1 MTLAAVHGRPG
12 AVLALGVIAAHLL
25 VIDHLRLR
33 DVPTPRPAAARSLW
47 VHTVPTTAPP
57 GDMPSAIDRGQAHGL
72 RPATGAAGAKAA
84 QPPGDRTP
92 ADPGATTQVT
102 PGATQGA
109 TPGTGQAPPH
119 EASSAQAEASTAP
132 VRIAPAMHLRYAVSG
147 QTRGEAASGQAE
159 LAWTHDGQ
167 RFEARFAQAGDGLP
181 RRTEHSAGRLT
192 PQGLAPERYA
202 QRTRHEEAVHFE
214 RAAGHAVFSANR
226 PAASL
231 VPGAQ
236 DRLSLLL
243 QLGARIAARPQAYPA
258 GARFEVQTATTRDAL
273 IWRFRVEGHEE
284 LLLPGGHLSTLRLV
298 RLPLGEFEPEMTLWL
313 APALDY
319 APVRLRLT
327 HRTGD
332 HLDYQWSGTD
342 RR

>member
-1 MTLAAVHGRPG
+1 MTLGAVHGRPG
-12 AVLALGVIAAHLL
+12 AVLALGVVAAHLL
-25 VIDHLRLR
+25 VIDRLRLH
-33 DVPTPRPAAARSLW
+33 DVPAPGPAPSRSVW
-47 VHTVPTTAPP
+47 VRTVPGIEPPRDTSDTRAAQAPP
-57 GDMPSAIDRGQAHGL
+57 G
-72 RPATGAAGAKAA
+72 RPTATL
-84 QPPGDRTP
+84 PTRPGM
-92 ADPGATTQVT
+92 T
-102 PGATQGA
+102 PGAS
-109 TPGTGQAPPH
+109 QAPSR
-119 EASSAQAEASTAP
+119 EAPYAQAEAGTAP

-147 QTRGEAASGQAE
+147 QARGEAASGRAE

-167 RFEARFAQAGDGLP
+167 RFEARFEQAGEGLP

-202 QRTRHEEAVHFE
+202 QRARHEEAVHFE
-214 RAAGHAVFSANR
+214 REAGHAVFSANR
-226 PAASL
+226 PPASL
-231 VPGAQ
+231 APGAQ

-243 QLGARIAARPQAYPA
+243 QLGARIAARPQAYAA
-258 GARFEVQTATTRDAL
+258 GSQLEVQTATTRDAL
-273 IWRFRVEGHEE
+273 VWRFRVEGHEE

-319 APVRLRLT
+319 APARLRLT

-332 HLDYQWSGTD
+332 RLDYQWSGTD